1 MKSITKI
8 LIGLAAGAVA
18 IQFIQPDRTNPEVT
32 ADFDGPEP
40 VKAILQAKCYDC
52 HSNES
57 VWPWYSYIAPV
68 SWWVADHVMEGREE
82 LNYSDWGTFS
92 EKKRTRKTE
101 ETYDEIAD
109 GYMPL
114 KSYLLTHRDAKV
126 TEEELAIIEAWAF
139 ED

>member
-32 ADFDGPEP
+32 ADFDGPES

-57 VWPWYSYIAPV
+57 VWPWYSYVAPV
-68 SWWVADHVMEGREE
+68 SWWVADHVIEGREE

>member
-8 LIGLAAGAVA
+8 LIGLAAGALA
-18 IQFIQPDRTNPEVT
+18 IQIIQPDRTNPEVT

-40 VKAILQAKCYDC
+40 VKAILQTKCYDC
-52 HSNES
+52 HSNETT
-57 VWPWYSYIAPV
+57 WPWYSYIAPV
-68 SWWVADHVMEGREE
+68 SWWVADHVIEGREE

>member
-1 MKSITKI
+1 MKIVTKI
-8 LIGLAAGAVA
+8 LIGLAVLAAA
-18 IQFIQPDRTNPEVT
+18 IQFVQPDRTNPEVT

-52 HSNES
+52 HSNETI
-57 VWPWYSYIAPV
+57 WPWYSYVAPV
-68 SWWVADHVMEGREE
+68 SWWVADHVIEGREE
-82 LNYSDWGTFS
+82 LNYSDWGNFS
-92 EKKRTRKTE
+92 KKRRTKKTE

-114 KSYLLTHRDAKV
+114 KSYLLTHRDTKV

>member
-1 MKSITKI
+1 MKIVTKT
-8 LIGLAAGAVA
+8 LIGLAVLAVA

-52 HSNES
+52 HSNETI
-57 VWPWYSYIAPV
+57 WPWYSYVAPV
-68 SWWVADHVMEGREE
+68 SWWVADHVIEGREE
-82 LNYSDWGTFS
+82 LNYSDWGNFS
-92 EKKRTRKTE
+92 DKRRAKKTE

-139 ED
+139 DD